1 MKNPEPN
8 SELQNLQK
16 KKQQQNQSNL
26 DKFHLNLL

>member
-16 KKQQQNQSNL
+16 QKQQQNQSNL